1 MGRARA
7 MALTPEHRAEFE
19 VLGPEIVRMRLTAS
33 DRFAVISGFKIP
45 TTRSDIENWL
55 TEKRNEGQSVRRQWW
70 WTIQAFVFASL
81 ATAVVLLSVDQKDQ
95 LLAVYGFSGFVG
107 WL

>member
-1 MGRARA
+1 MHSVMPITETRFPRPALPRIAANVVKLRRVDWEGA

-55 TEKRNEGQSVRRQWW
+55 TEKRIEGLSERRQWW
-70 WTIQAFVFASL
+70 WTIQAF
-81 ATAVVLLSVDQKDQ
+81 
-95 LLAVYGFSGFVG
+95 
-107 WL
+107 